1 VAVTEL
7 ERKSIDTIRTLAMD
21 SVQQANAGHPGTAM
35 ALAPLAYLLYTEV
48 MRHSPANPHWPDR
61 DRFVLSAGHA
71 CILQYTSLH
80 LTGYNLSLEELKRFR
95 QWESLTPGH
104 PEVHHTPGVEAT
116 TGPLG
121 QGFANGVGFAI
132 AERFLAERYNRPY
145 DEIVDHRVYAICSDG
160 DLMEGVSNEAASIAG
175 QLGLGKLVYFYDD
188 NHITI
193 DGTTAISFT
202 GEDRGARLAAQGWHV
217 QHIDNANDLDSLREA
232 IAGAQAESERPSLI
246 VIRSH
251 IAFGAPRAVDTAKAH
266 GNPLGEE
273 EVRAT
278 KEALG
283 WDPDRKFVVPDEVRE
298 HMSQVERGLEREEAW
313 QQQLSAWSAKYPG
326 LREDWDQVH
335 TGRPRPGWV
344 EALPE
349 FAVGE
354 EMATRD
360 AGAKVMEAFKR
371 YTPTM
376 VGGAADL
383 VESTKTEFKG
393 GGLFSATHAG
403 RNIAFGIREHAMG
416 SIVNGISLHEGMVK
430 PYGSTF
436 LVFSDYMR
444 PAVRLSALSGLQ
456 SLWVWTHDSVGLGE
470 DGPTHQPIEH
480 YAALRAIP
488 NLWFVRP
495 ADATETAGA
504 WKIALER
511 AGGPM
516 AFALTRQKVPTLEQ
530 TSVAGV
536 GRGAYVLWESEEAN
550 GLPDL
555 IVLATGSEV
564 HVALE
569 AAQKLD
575 GQGIHGRVVSMP
587 CWELF
592 EAQGPDYRDEVLP
605 PDVKARISVEAGV
618 AQGWERWVGDEG
630 DSIALEHY
638 GASAPGTTVLQKFG
652 YTVDNVVARAAA
664 LRERVSG

>member
-1 VAVTEL
+1 VTNRDIEQL
-7 ERKSIDTIRTLAMD
+7 SIDTIRTLAMD

-48 MRHSPANPHWPDR
+48 MRHNPANPHWPDR
-61 DRFVLSAGHA
+61 DRFILSAGHA
-71 CILQYTSLH
+71 CILQYASLH

-104 PEVHHTPGVEAT
+104 PESHLTPGIEVT

-121 QGFANGVGFAI
+121 QGFANGVGFGI

-145 DEIVDHRVYAICSDG
+145 DEIVDHRVYCICSDG

-175 QLGLGKLVYFYDD
+175 TLGLGKLVYFYDD

-193 DGTTAISFT
+193 DGTTSIAFT
-202 GEDRGARLAAQGWHV
+202 EDRGARFEAQGWHV
-217 QHIDNANDLDSLREA
+217 QHVNDANDLDVLREA
-232 IAGAQAESERPSLI
+232 IAKAQAETARPSLI

-266 GNPLGEE
+266 GSPLGED

-278 KEALG
+278 KEVLG
-283 WDPDRKFVVPDEVRE
+283 WDPDQKFLVPDEVRE
-298 HMSQVERGLEREEAW
+298 HMNRVSRGIELEEEW
-313 QQQLSAWSAKYPG
+313 QRTFETWSAKYPAA
-326 LREDWDQVH
+326 REDWDQVH
-335 TGRPRPGWV
+335 TGKPKPGWL
-344 EALPE
+344 EALPD
-349 FAVGE
+349 FPAGE
-354 EMATRD
+354 DMATRD

-376 VGGAADL
+376 IGGAADL

-416 SIVNGISLHEGMVK
+416 SIVNGIAMHEGMVK

-436 LVFSDYMR
+436 LIFSDYMR
-444 PAVRLSALSGLQ
+444 PAVRLSALSHYQ
-456 SLWVWTHDSVGLGE
+456 SVWVWTHDSVGLGE
-470 DGPTHQPIEH
+470 DGPTHQPVEH

-488 NLWFVRP
+488 NFWFVRP
-495 ADATETAGA
+495 ADAKETAGA
-504 WKIALER
+504 WKVALER
-511 AGGPM
+511 EGGPVGL
-516 AFALTRQKVPTLEQ
+516 ALTRQKVPTLEE
-530 TSVAGV
+530 TRPEGV
-536 GRGAYVLWESEEAN
+536 GRGAYVLWEAEEAN

-555 IVLATGSEV
+555 ILLASGSEV
-564 HVALE
+564 HVALA

-575 GQGIHGRVVSMP
+575 ERGVHGRVVSMP

-592 EAQGPDYRDEVLP
+592 EAQPAEYRDEVLP
-605 PDVKARISVEAGV
+605 PDIRARISVEAGV
-618 AQGWERWVGDEG
+618 ALGWKQWIGDDG
-630 DSIALEHY
+630 DSVALERF
-638 GASAPGTTVLQKFG
+638 GASAPGTTVLEKLG
-652 YTVDNVVARAAA
+652 YSVDNVAARALA
-664 LRERVSG
+664 LRTRVS